1 MRAPPV
7 CELAGT
13 DPTWA
18 SCPRRHRP
26 HLPYETCHGMMTRSP
41 REARSLAAVF
51 CVSLRVR
58 VHLPAAALAVRTAS
72 LVCRRNV
79 LTAEG

>member
-1 MRAPPV
+1 MRVPPV

-13 DPTWA
+13 YPKWA

-41 REARSLAAVF
+41 REARNLAAVF
-51 CVSLRVR
+51 YVSLRVR
-58 VHLPAAALAVRTAS
+58 LEACSLRKAAIFS
-72 LVCRRNV
+72 
-79 LTAEG
+79 GSK

>member
-13 DPTWA
+13 DPKWA

-41 REARSLAAVF
+41 REARNLAVVF
-51 CVSLRVR
+51 YVSLRVR
-58 VHLPAAALAVRTAS
+58 VHLGLRLPWRYGPLPWSVVETS
-72 LVCRRNV
+72 
-79 LTAEG
+79 